1 MLKKHFSSWVH
12 TFFSASSTLAPQSS
26 CLPFCSKE
34 RLLWEKIAIYGN
46 SLILESLLSMSHIYV
61 KKWTVALFKQMVN
74 LFLSS
79 VSGSLLH
86 PYLEYLCSL
95 QLVLN
100 HGEFLF
106 TCFQSGL
113 EPLIC
118 CQCLFIHLQ
127 NTHML
132 GFPPPNTATRS
143 LFVVVSVFIICHQ
156 GQISSEFWMNH
167 SWHVCLSR

>member
-34 RLLWEKIAIYGN
+34 RLLWEKIAIYGK
-46 SLILESLLSMSHIYV
+46 SLVLQSLLSMSHIYV

-79 VSGSLLH
+79 VSGSLLQ
-86 PYLEYLCSL
+86 PCLEYLCSL
-95 QLVLN
+95 QLVLH

-132 GFPPPNTATRS
+132 GFPPPNTATRTHFCGS
-143 LFVVVSVFIICHQ
+143 FSFHHLPSGSDFFLKISWQTLDCH
-156 GQISSEFWMNH
+156 
-167 SWHVCLSR
+167 